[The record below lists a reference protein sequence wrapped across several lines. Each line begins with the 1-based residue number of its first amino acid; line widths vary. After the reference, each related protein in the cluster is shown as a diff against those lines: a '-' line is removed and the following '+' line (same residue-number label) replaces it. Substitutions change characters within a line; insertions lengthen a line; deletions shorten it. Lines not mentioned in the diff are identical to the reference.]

1 MKIILLGAP
10 GAGKGTQAEFISK
23 KLNIPTISTGLMI
36 RRAIADN
43 TEVGK
48 LAKSYIDAG
57 QLLPDEVVIKLLL
70 NRIEESDCLNGY
82 ILDGFPRTLN
92 QAIALDEKNI
102 TIDKA
107 LEISVSDDVIVERL
121 SGRRECSKCGKTY
134 HIVSN
139 KPEVEGKCDS
149 CGSEL
154 ICRKD
159 DNHEVI
165 KNRLD
170 VYHKQTEPLVNFYKE
185 KDILVVAKGQDSV
198 ADTTNE
204 IFRVLGVKND

>member
-1 MKIILLGAP
+1 MRIILLGAP
-10 GAGKGTQAEFISK
+10 GAGKGTQAEFISE

-43 TEVGK
+43 TEFGK
-48 LAKSYIDAG
+48 LAKTYIDGG
-57 QLLPDEVVIKLLL
+57 QLVPDEVIIELLL
-70 NRIEESDCLNGY
+70 NRIEQSDCEKGY
-82 ILDGFPRTLN
+82 ILDGFPRTIN

-102 TIDKA
+102 TIDKV
-107 LEISVSDDVIVERL
+107 LEISVPDETIVSRL

-139 KPEVEGKCDS
+139 KPETEGKCDA

-159 DNHEVI
+159 DTPEVI
-165 KNRLD
+165 SNRLA
-170 VYHKQTEPLVNFYKE
+170 VYHKQTEPLITFYKE
-185 KDILVVAKGQDSV
+185 KGNLVVAEGQDSV
-198 ADTTNE
+198 ADTTKE
-204 IFRVLGVKND
+204 IFKTLGVCND

>member
-10 GAGKGTQAEFISK
+10 GAGKGTQAEFISD

-36 RRAIADN
+36 RHAIADN

-48 LAKSYIDAG
+48 IAKSYIDGG
-57 QLLPDEVVIKLLL
+57 QLVPDEVMIELLL
-70 NRIEESDCLNGY
+70 NRIEESDCENGY
-82 ILDGFPRTLN
+82 ILDGFPRTIN
-92 QAIALDEKNI
+92 QAVALEEKNI
-102 TIDKA
+102 TIDKV
-107 LEISVSDDVIVERL
+107 LEISVADETIVSRL

-139 KPEVEGKCDS
+139 KPEIDGKCDS

-159 DNHEVI
+159 DTPEVI
-165 KNRLD
+165 SKRLS
-170 VYHKQTEPLVNFYKE
+170 VYHKQTEPLINFYKE
-185 KDILVVAKGQDSV
+185 KGNLVVAKGQDSV
-198 ADTTNE
+198 ADTTIE
-204 IFRVLGVKND
+204 IFKALGVQND

>member
-1 MKIILLGAP
+1 MRIILLGAP
-10 GAGKGTQAEFISK
+10 GAGKGTQAEFISE

-48 LAKSYIDAG
+48 LAKGYIDGG
-57 QLLPDEVVIKLLL
+57 QLVPDEVVIELLL
-70 NRIEESDCLNGY
+70 NRINESDCQNGY
-82 ILDGFPRTLN
+82 ILDGFPRTIN
-92 QAIALDEKNI
+92 QAVALEEKNI
-102 TIDKA
+102 TIDKV
-107 LEISVSDDVIVERL
+107 LEIAVSDDTIISRL

-139 KPEVEGKCDS
+139 KPVVDGKCDS

-159 DNHEVI
+159 DTPEVI
-165 KNRLD
+165 SNRLE
-170 VYHKQTEPLVNFYKE
+170 VYHKQTEPLINFYKE
-185 KDILVVAKGQDSV
+185 RGNLVVAEGQDSV
-198 ADTTNE
+198 ADTTKE
-204 IFRVLGVKND
+204 IFRALGVSE